1 MYHTSLKIFQNKHLI
16 NEQELKKIK
25 IFVTL
30 RIRIGGFYVK
40 RIFILSMISFLL
52 LGVSGCMKKALSTD
66 EFQAKMEEL
75 GYVVEINNGSGEQ
88 SSEVEEMAIASKGN
102 YEIKFYVLS
111 NSGSAI
117 DFSERIKQEWQNN
130 ANYTD
135 IKRNDNT
142 LVVIN
147 VNPEY
152 ESIVKEDI
160 KSLGY

>member
-1 MYHTSLKIFQNKHLI
+1 M
-16 NEQELKKIK
+16 
-25 IFVTL
+25 
-30 RIRIGGFYVK
+30 
-40 RIFILSMISFLL
+40 
-52 LGVSGCMKKALSTD
+52 
-66 EFQAKMEEL
+66 
-75 GYVVEINNGSGEQ
+75 
-88 SSEVEEMAIASKGN
+88 
-102 YEIKFYVLS
+102 LS

>member
-1 MYHTSLKIFQNKHLI
+1 
-16 NEQELKKIK
+16 
-25 IFVTL
+25 
-30 RIRIGGFYVK
+30 
-40 RIFILSMISFLL
+40 
-52 LGVSGCMKKALSTD
+52 MKKALSTD

-88 SSEVEEMAIASKGN
+88 FSEVEEMAIASKGN

-117 DFSERIKQEWQNN
+117 DFSESIKQEWQNN

-152 ESIVKEDI
+152 EDEVKEDV